1 MPDSATSVLRGNLLA
16 FLVAAAIALLPPHV
30 LKTAVVAAIRY
41 AAALK
46 SSAGPVAR
54 QPEER
59 QNRLRDEVGTSG
71 TSGTTGTSATSR
83 TGETDGTGGVSQSPS
98 AGTRTERALSAI
110 RDLPELPA
118 RETVLLDGILICAV
132 LPLLAFGVY
141 LALSA
146 LTPMVAACREG
157 TRCSASQAW
166 ELVGARF
173 GALLG
178 TAALAAIL
186 TLVGLLFLVLPGVAL
201 ALGFPFPLP
210 SVLVE
215 GQTGIGALNRSLAL
229 AVRVM
234 PRLIGIALLFPLL
247 RLAAVG
253 AATLLLPHGALVPR
267 LLLADAVSILLFP
280 LPIAALALLFEEAR
294 RMSPPHVAQSPM
306 D

>member
-83 TGETDGTGGVSQSPS
+83 TGETDGTGGGSQSPS
-98 AGTRTERALSAI
+98 AGTRTGRALSAI

-146 LTPMVAACREG
+146 RREG

-201 ALGFPFPLP
+201 ALGFTFPLP

-247 RLAAVG
+247 RLAAVV
-253 AATLLLPHGALVPR
+253 AATLLLPHGALVP
-267 LLLADAVSILLFP
+267 
-280 LPIAALALLFEEAR
+280 
-294 RMSPPHVAQSPM
+294 
-306 D
+306 

>member
-16 FLVAAAIALLPPHV
+16 FLVASAIALLPTHV

-201 ALGFPFPLP
+201 ALGFTFALP

-215 GQTGIGALNRSLAL
+215 GQSGIGALNRSLAL

-247 RLAAVG
+247 RLAAVV

>member
-16 FLVAAAIALLPPHV
+16 FLVASAIALLPTHV

-201 ALGFPFPLP
+201 ALGFTFALP

-215 GQTGIGALNRSLAL
+215 GQSGIGALNRSLAL
-229 AVRVM
+229 A
-234 PRLIGIALLFPLL
+234 
-247 RLAAVG
+247 
-253 AATLLLPHGALVPR
+253 
-267 LLLADAVSILLFP
+267 
-280 LPIAALALLFEEAR
+280 
-294 RMSPPHVAQSPM
+294 
-306 D
+306 